1 MPIGFPNLNL
11 WITIDRI
18 AFSICNI
25 DIYWYGIIIA
35 LAYLLAVILIII
47 DTKKLK
53 LNVDNVI
60 ILIVSTTVLGVFG
73 ARLFYIAF
81 SPLELTFANIL
92 DFRSGGLAI
101 YGGLIVGALTVYLLC
116 KKFKYSFLKIADL
129 VIPYICLGQCIGR
142 IGNFINQE
150 AYGIQTDVFWK
161 MSIFSNGGYINV
173 HPTFLYEMLITLSL
187 FIYLFIKRKT
197 KKIDGQL
204 LSIYLIVYG
213 VGRFIIESFRADS
226 LLICDFKISQIVSVL
241 IVLLGIVI
249 AWFILKQGNK
259 NIIDK

>member
-1 MPIGFPNLNL
+1 MPIGFPNFNL
-11 WITIDRI
+11 WISIDRI
-18 AFSICNI
+18 AFSICDI

-47 DTKKLK
+47 DAKKLK
-53 LNVDNVI
+53 LNIDNVI
-60 ILIVSTTVLGVFG
+60 MLIFSTTILGVFG
-73 ARLFYIAF
+73 ARLFYIVF

-101 YGGLIVGALTVYLLC
+101 YGGLIVGGLIVYLLC

-142 IGNFINQE
+142 IGNFINKE

-161 MSIFSNGGYINV
+161 MSIFSNGEYINV

-213 VGRFIIESFRADS
+213 IGRFIVESFRADS
-226 LLICDFKISQIVSVL
+226 LMICDFKISQIVSAL
-241 IVLLGIVI
+241 IVLLGIAI
-249 AWFILKQGNK
+249 AWLIVKQGNK

>member
-1 MPIGFPNLNL
+1 MPIGFPNFNL

-18 AFSICNI
+18 AFSICDI

-35 LAYLLAVILIII
+35 LAYLFAVILIII
-47 DTKKLK
+47 DTKRLK
-53 LNVDNVI
+53 LNIDNVI
-60 ILIVSTTVLGVFG
+60 ILIFLTTVLGVLG
-73 ARLFYIAF
+73 ARLFYIVF
-81 SPLELTFANIL
+81 SPLELTFANII

-129 VIPYICLGQCIGR
+129 VIPYISLGQCIGR

-150 AYGIQTDVFWK
+150 AYGIQTDVLWK
-161 MSIFSNGGYINV
+161 MSIFNNGEYINV
-173 HPTFLYEMLITLSL
+173 HPTFLYEMLITLPL
-187 FIYLFIKRKT
+187 FIYLCIKRKT

-213 VGRFIIESFRADS
+213 IGRFIIEFFRADS
-226 LLICDFKISQIVSVL
+226 LMIYNLKISQIISVL
-241 IVLLGIVI
+241 IVLLGIAI
-249 AWFILKQGNK
+249 ARFIIKK
-259 NIIDK
+259 VDKI